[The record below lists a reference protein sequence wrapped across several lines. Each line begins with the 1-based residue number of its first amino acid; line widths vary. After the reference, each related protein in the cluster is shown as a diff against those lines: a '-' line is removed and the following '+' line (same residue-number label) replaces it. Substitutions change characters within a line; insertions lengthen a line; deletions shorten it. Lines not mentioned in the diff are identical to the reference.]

1 MMMSQDWQQD
11 ITVDPYQLASTAQVK
26 LLSLGQQQTPLV
38 LIDHV
43 LSDLSILRQQ
53 ACAASY
59 ATDGSSMYPGLR
71 APLPRAYMLAL
82 LEALY
87 PLMYRVYQIPP
98 TLKLR
103 PKEGY
108 FSLLTMPEAQLQ
120 PMQCLPHFDSA
131 QPYFFAVLHYLS
143 AGSHGGTGFF
153 RHKPTGFERI
163 MPQRQTEYFQAAQRF
178 FDQHGAPPQRY
189 QVASDQQF
197 ELYQQ
202 LPFQQNRLLIYPGN
216 LLHSSLVQTATDLS
230 ADPAIGRLTANM
242 FLNFEA
248 VSSDY

>member
-1 MMMSQDWQQD
+1 MNMSRGLLQDMGM
-11 ITVDPYQLASTAQVK
+11 DPYQLASTAQVQ
-26 LLSLGQQQTPLV
+26 LISLGQQQTPLL
-38 LIDHV
+38 LIDHA
-43 LSDLSILRQQ
+43 LADLSFLLQQ
-53 ACAASY
+53 AYASDY
-59 ATDGSSMYPGLR
+59 AQDGSSMYPGLR
-71 APLPRAYMLAL
+71 AQLPRDYILAL
-82 LEALY
+82 LGALY
-87 PLMYRVYQIPP
+87 PLLYRVYQIPL

-108 FSLLTMPEAQLQ
+108 FSLLTTPQDQLQ
-120 PMQCLPHFDSA
+120 PMQCLPHFDST

-153 RHKPTGFERI
+153 RHRPTGFERI
-163 MPQRQTEYFQAAQRF
+163 TQQRQAEYFQAAQQF

-202 LPFQQNRLLIYPGN
+202 LNFQQNRLLIYPGN
-216 LLHSSLVQTATDLS
+216 VLHSSLVQTATDIQ
-230 ADPAIGRLTANM
+230 ADPYIGRLTANI

>member
-1 MMMSQDWQQD
+1 MQMSQGLQQD
-11 ITVDPYQLASTAQVK
+11 IKMDPYQLATTAQVR
-26 LLSLGQQQTPLV
+26 LLSLGQQRTPLV

-43 LSDLSILRQQ
+43 LADVSILRQQ
-53 ACAASY
+53 ACAAAY

-71 APLPRAYMLAL
+71 SPLPRDYIVTL
-82 LEALY
+82 LGALY
-87 PLMYRVYQIPP
+87 PLLYRVYQIPP
-98 TLKLR
+98 TLKLI

-108 FSLLTMPEAQLQ
+108 FSLLTTPEAELQ

-143 AGSHGGTGFF
+143 AGVHGGTGFF

-163 MPQRQTEYFQAAQRF
+163 TQQRQTEYFQTAQQF

-202 LPFQQNRLLIYPGN
+202 LHFQQNRLLIYPGN
-216 LLHSSLVQTATDLS
+216 LLHSSLVQTATDLV